1 MRPTPIDERLIDAE
15 AVAAGLREAAM
26 LCDSHQGG
34 VKARLLQAA
43 QTIDALISMTQAS
56 HFVAKLNHQT
66 IVEMS
71 R

>member
-1 MRPTPIDERLIDAE
+1 MRPSPIDERMTDAE
-15 AVAAGLREAAM
+15 AVASSLREAAM
-26 LCDSHQGG
+26 LCDPQQHAL
-34 VKARLLQAA
+34 KARLLQAA